1 MNNLDKSMKIKI
13 KDNIHAPSGRSSVM
27 PNIHDV
33 NIRNPNLLN
42 VTSYDSVAT
51 TLAKGQE
58 AYKVMN

>member
-1 MNNLDKSMKIKI
+1 MKIKI
-13 KDNIHAPSGRSSVM
+13 KDNIKPPSGCSSVM
-27 PNIHDV
+27 PNIHNV
-33 NIRNPNLLN
+33 NIRKPNLLN